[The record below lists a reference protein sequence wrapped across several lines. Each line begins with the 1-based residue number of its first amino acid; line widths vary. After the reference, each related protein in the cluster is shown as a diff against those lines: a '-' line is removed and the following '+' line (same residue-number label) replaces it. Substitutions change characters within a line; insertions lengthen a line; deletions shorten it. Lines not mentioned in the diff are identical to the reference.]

1 MGTFW
6 FFWATIVK
14 KATFAFLFEKLLNHL
29 LRNYVKRFRKS
40 RATSGKHYLYQ
51 PTEPVFL
58 PQSTFS
64 REKGSPA
71 VFNSDTGI
79 PAFWASPLPKPLL
92 IWASP
97 SHITLAIWVRVRVTG
112 DAHITSVLVMGM
124 PISLWHRS
132 VYELIWRNETRR
144 LNVIKRQKYLFQ
156 ICRFCWAVCRDL
168 KDSLNLRQIRSYW
181 SVRNAVTRVREVAC
195 SRLPFRGRAGVTDV
209 YGLYRYVPLWRVWFS
224 SSLLWD
230 RVCKSESLGST
241 IE

>member
-40 RATSGKHYLYQ
+40 RATSGKHYPLSAHRTGVFT
-51 PTEPVFL
+51 TEHFFPAKKETPLFL
-58 PQSTFS
+58 TVI
-64 REKGSPA
+64 RASPR
-71 VFNSDTGI
+71 FGHPHSQNPCDMGI
-79 PAFWASPLPKPLL
+79 PFSYYL
-92 IWASP
+92 I
-97 SHITLAIWVRVRVTG
+97 AIWVRVRVTG

-132 VYELIWRNETRR
+132 VYELIWRNETRK

-168 KDSLNLRQIRSYW
+168 KDALNLRQIRSYW
-181 SVRNAVTRVREVAC
+181 SVKNAVTRVREVAC
-195 SRLPFRGRAGVTDV
+195 SRLRFRGRSG
-209 YGLYRYVPLWRVWFS
+209 GYRRIWA
-224 SSLLWD
+224 
-230 RVCKSESLGST
+230 
-241 IE
+241 I